1 MGKVCIII
9 IIIITCIGRGGYLN
23 VKEKEKKKKERVG
36 GILEGGFDIYTDK
49 GQIVRVTSRKKG
61 IILSFLTIRLRNA
74 NHGNFAKHSRA
85 ITL

>member
-9 IIIITCIGRGGYLN
+9 IIIISWIGGYLN
-23 VKEKEKKKKERVG
+23 VKEKEKKKKDRVG

-61 IILSFLTIRLRNA
+61 IILSFLAIRLRKA